1 MRYVTYK
8 GKIHEFLR
16 VTINLKT
23 SYSTGLQPLLKT
35 ILFRVFD
42 FHGDAENTL
51 ALEAILFHLYNTCI
65 HFGSLY
71 EFCGT

>member
-1 MRYVTYK
+1 
-8 GKIHEFLR
+8 
-16 VTINLKT
+16 LKT

-42 FHGDAENTL
+42 FHGDADNAI
-51 ALEAILFHLYNTCI
+51 ALEAILFHLCNTCI

-71 EFCGT
+71 EFCGKLTLQLTRNVRFQRIM